1 MRSTQTLVKIYNTKY
16 LIENFCLGRNRS
28 QAETQRRTMQ
38 VLTNADE
45 EEEGWEDE
53 ATLNERRLLSR
64 YGVWLLVSFNDQQV
78 MGVMNINVGR
88 WVLEIFF
95 LGRS

>member
-1 MRSTQTLVKIYNTKY
+1 
-16 LIENFCLGRNRS
+16 
-28 QAETQRRTMQ
+28 MQ

-78 MGVMNINVGR
+78 MGVMNIDVGR
-88 WVLEIFF
+88 WVL
-95 LGRS
+95 